1 LCFFVFNVFLSS
13 CPSMSDDYCGEVRR
27 PWS

>member
-1 LCFFVFNVFLSS
+1 VFFFFYVFLSY